1 MNPKLKQWWNKIC
14 WEEKISHLK
23 SQDLQQYLRSWLL
36 VKNLVIKLVA
46 FIIVGLIVMG
56 SCFITRQVFID
67 YFPNSIV
74 PNEGISFSAF
84 AGANPNIIYLIQSI
98 PCILTFLFFI
108 FLNDKLVYISLL
120 VVCFGGL
127 SNIIDRAL
135 PLELVV
141 QGGVVFPSN
150 AVVDYIPFFGTTC
163 NLPDIYISVGACF
176 VVLFLIIYIVK
187 TYKSENKNKP
197 QNKQHE

>member
-1 MNPKLKQWWNKIC
+1 
-14 WEEKISHLK
+14 
-23 SQDLQQYLRSWLL
+23 
-36 VKNLVIKLVA
+36 
-46 FIIVGLIVMG
+46 MG

-67 YFPNSIV
+67 YFPSSIV

-127 SNIIDRAL
+127 SNIVDRAL
-135 PLELVV
+135 PLQLVV

-187 TYKSENKNKP
+187 TYKTENKNKP
-197 QNKQHE
+197 QNEQHE

>member
-74 PNEGISFSAF
+74 PNRGISFSAF
-84 AGANPNIIYLIQSI
+84 AGASPNIIYLIQSI

-197 QNKQHE
+197 QNEQHE

>member
-74 PNEGISFSAF
+74 PNRGISFSAF
-84 AGANPNIIYLIQSI
+84 ASANPNIVYLIQSI

-197 QNKQHE
+197 QNEQHE